1 MSATTPRLAF
11 WTLVLLIGV
20 SLAVHFTFSAVHYTW
35 NWGSVWTYRD
45 QLVKGWTTTMIISLG
60 AMVLSIFVGFILM
73 IGRRTAIIPLRLFCT
88 ALVELLRGSPLLVQ
102 LLIGYYII
110 ATAMRIHDPLL
121 VGMILLGFFEGAYL
135 AEIFRGAVESI
146 GNSQR
151 ESARAVGFNKVQMY
165 RYVIIPQAIRR
176 ALPGTTGQLVSLIKD
191 SSLLCVIGI
200 EELVQK
206 VRILNSSS
214 YTALEGYLPLAAA
227 YLIITLP
234 LSWYASR
241 LERKFAYET

>member
-1 MSATTPRLAF
+1 MPAAPLRLTF
-11 WTLVLLIGV
+11 WTLVLMVGV
-20 SLAVHFTFSAVHYTW
+20 SLAAYFTFSAVHYTW
-35 NWGSVWTYRD
+35 NWGSVWSYKD
-45 QLVKGWTTTMIISLG
+45 QLIQGWVTTMIISLG
-60 AMVLSIFVGFILM
+60 AMALSIFVGFILM
-73 IGRRTAIIPLRLFCT
+73 VGRRTAITPIRLLCT
-88 ALVELLRGSPLLVQ
+88 GMVELLRGSPLLVQ

-110 ATAMRIHDPLL
+110 ATAIRIHEPLL

-191 SSLLCVIGI
+191 SSLLSVIGI

-206 VRILNSSS
+206 VRVLNSGS

-227 YLIITLP
+227 YLIVTLP
-234 LSWYASR
+234 LSWYANR